1 MLEVVVPGR
10 GRQIYH
16 RLVTDFNGTLARDGA
31 LLPGVAERLLALS
44 SLLSAR
50 VVTADTF
57 GNATASLTGL
67 LLQLTILDP
76 EAQGDAKASLVEG
89 LGADR
94 TVAIGNGANDAAML
108 EKAGLGIV
116 VNGPE
121 GCARETLLAAD
132 IVTPDIGVAL
142 DLLLQPER
150 LIATW
155 RR

>member
-1 MLEVVVPGR
+1 VLEVVIPGR
-10 GRQIYH
+10 GKKIYH
-16 RLVTDFNGTLARDGA
+16 RLVLDFNGTLARDGA

-44 SLLSAR
+44 SLLFAH

-57 GNATASLTGL
+57 GNATASLAGL
-67 LLQLTILDP
+67 PLQLTILDP
-76 EAQGDAKASLVEG
+76 AAQGSAKASLVEG

-94 TVAIGNGANDAAML
+94 TVAVGNGANDAPML

-121 GCARETLLAAD
+121 GCARETLLAAY